1 MLVVKAKTKGSIH
14 DDVSVCRRV
23 DDFGI
28 SVFHRPGR
36 SYRPKAS
43 SLNRVRDDT
52 IRSGEQAVEQ
62 SLFEGSDFVVV
73 KEIQHREKEKDD
85 SENCSG
91 NASWSPD
98 VRLGSD
104 GPGRTLAGN

>member
-1 MLVVKAKTKGSIH
+1 MLVVKAKTKGGTH

-62 SLFEGSDFVVV
+62 SL
-73 KEIQHREKEKDD
+73 INRCWRNTQL
-85 SENCSG
+85 
-91 NASWSPD
+91 P
-98 VRLGSD
+98 
-104 GPGRTLAGN
+104 PGFTQLLRV